1 LRKAPA
7 QFALGFGEEEV
18 NIPGVPFLKSS
29 LTVAKIIK
37 PGPSEVF
44 VIPKFFYFFLI
55 FEEAYS
61 PFPKG
66 A

>member
-7 QFALGFGEEEV
+7 QFGCRLGEEEV
-18 NIPGVPFLKSS
+18 NIPGVSFLESS

-44 VIPKFFYFFLI
+44 VISKFFYFFLI